1 MEGKHNW
8 PEITDRA
15 REYIDAE
22 TLASLEG
29 PEGFIKFLTM
39 AWEQAGTPAP
49 TALKQDMAR
58 FLVEGGP
65 KIIIQ
70 GYRGVSKSFIAS
82 VWVVWMLLLNP
93 ELQIMV
99 VSASS
104 TRAEKF
110 TTFVLQVIER
120 AKGLC
125 DHLKPK
131 RDGRRGRSMFDVG
144 CCTVKQSTSVF
155 SVGLAGQA
163 TGDRADIVIADDV
176 ETRENSMTVRAR
188 EEILASVAEFT
199 DIVSASRWPKIVY
212 LGTPQVEDTV
222 YNTLRLDRGYTT
234 MVWPARV
241 PTMDQAN
248 SYGGTLAPFVWK
260 LMETEDAG
268 DPTDPGHMTQAILM
282 DKELEGLARFQMQY
296 MLDPTL
302 SSVGR
307 YPLRLSD
314 LSLLDFDDLVPEEVI
329 YSSDKRNIITDVDGL
344 GIADEPFYAPG
355 RLLGSWMKPEKSVI
369 AIDPS
374 SGKQKDEHAFSVMGA
389 LGGHFFGYAVGAIP
403 EPYSDD
409 GLAHLADLV
418 KRHKPH
424 CIVYEENYG
433 GDQYKHAINRYFRKH
448 KIACGVETIRSSKQ
462 KELRI
467 CDTLEPLFLQHRLTL
482 NKAIFS
488 LEDATLSHIGE
499 VSARRDYR
507 LSYQISRMTRAR
519 GALVHDDRIDA
530 MAIAVAFLDASSQI
544 ASEDRIMREEEEL
557 EEFYALFPDDADEFH
572 ANYAE

>member
-1 MEGKHNW
+1 MDGRHNW
-8 PEITDRA
+8 PETTERA
-15 REYIDAE
+15 REYLDAS
-22 TLASLEG
+22 TIKSLEG
-29 PEGFIKFLTM
+29 PEGFIGFLTL
-39 AWEQAGTPAP
+39 AWEQAGTPPP

-99 VSASS
+99 VSASA

-110 TTFVLQVIER
+110 TTFVLQVIQR
-120 AKGLC
+120 AEGLC
-125 DHLKPK
+125 DHLRPQNN
-131 RDGRRGRSMFDVG
+131 GRRGRSMFDVG
-144 CCTVKQSTSVF
+144 CATVKQSTSVF

-176 ETRENSMTVRAR
+176 ETRENSMTVRKR

-222 YNTLRLDRGYTT
+222 YQTLKLDRGYTT
-234 MVWPARV
+234 RVWPARV
-241 PTMDQAN
+241 PTGDQAN
-248 SYGGTLAPFVWK
+248 AYGGSLAPFIWEM
-260 LMETEDAG
+260 MEQSEAG
-268 DPTDPGHMTQAILM
+268 DPTDPGHMTQEILN
-282 DKELEGLARFQMQY
+282 DKELEGLSRFQMQY
-296 MLDPTL
+296 MMDPTL

-329 YSSDKRNIITDVDGL
+329 YSSDKRNVITDVDGL

-355 RLLGSWMKPEKSVI
+355 RLLGAWIKPDKSVI

-374 SGKQKDEHAFSVMGA
+374 SGKQKDEHAFCVMGA
-389 LGGHFFGYAVGAIP
+389 LGGHYFGYTIGAIP
-403 EPYSDD
+403 DPYSDD

-418 KRHKPH
+418 RKHKPH
-424 CIVYEENYG
+424 SVVYEENYG

-448 KIACGVETIRSSKQ
+448 RIACGVETIRSSKQ

-488 LEDATLSHIGE
+488 LEDSTLTHIGE

-507 LSYQISRMTRAR
+507 LSYQISRMTRSR

-530 MAIAVAFLDASSQI
+530 MAIAVAFLDASSQV
-544 ASEDRIMREEEEL
+544 ASEDRLLREEEEL
-557 EEFYALFPDDADEFH
+557 EEFYAMFSDEDM
-572 ANYAE
+572 APSGYAE